1 MTEAMAR
8 LRRVNEQLNKE
19 VEVLTMQAKI
29 QQQAKEEMNRSQ
41 REYYLRQQLAAIK
54 AELGDTDQKQEEI
67 DELRERVAKASL
79 PEEAL
84 DEAQKQLRRLDGMSG
99 DSAEA
104 SVVRTYL
111 DLLVELPWSK
121 TTEDSLDLLRAKQI
135 LDEDHYDLEKIK
147 ERILE
152 YLGVRKL
159 KRDMKGPILCFLG
172 PPGVGK
178 TSLGKSIARAL
189 DRKFVRISLGGVRDE
204 AEIRGHRRTYVGAMP
219 GRIIQGMKQAGS
231 CNPVFLLDEIDKLGA
246 DFRGDP
252 TSALLEVLDPEQ
264 NNSFRDHYLNLPYD
278 LSKVLFIGTAN
289 QIEPIPPALRDRME
303 VISLAG
309 YSLEE
314 KLVIAQ
320 RHIIPKQIVDNGLSS
335 ERIEILQSAVKRI
348 VAEYTREAGLRNLE
362 RQVGAVCRKVARKV
376 AEGHES
382 RVTVS
387 ASSIP
392 KLLGPSRF
400 LPEDDLP
407 EEAPGVVTGLAWTQY
422 GGEILQ
428 IESTLMKGRGTLT
441 LTGSLGDVMKE
452 SAQAAMSYVRSR
464 GRDLHLDA
472 EFFQKHEIHVHVPAG
487 AIPKDGPSAGVTM
500 TTSLYS
506 LLSGR
511 AVRKDVAMTGEV
523 TLRGRVLP
531 VGGIKE
537 KVLAAIRTGIKVLI
551 IPKQNERDLVEIP
564 PHIRRKVRFV
574 TVSHVDEVL
583 AVALRDEVVAP
594 LDVTLPPSVLAVEAV
609 PAVTP
614 VAARKAAVKAPKVTP
629 RKGQAVRGAVAK
641 KASPVRASKKR
652 GSAHGNPR
660 PRRPV
665 AGA

>member
-1 MTEAMAR
+1 M
-8 LRRVNEQLNKE
+8 
-19 VEVLTMQAKI
+19 
-29 QQQAKEEMNRSQ
+29 
-41 REYYLRQQLAAIK
+41 
-54 AELGDTDQKQEEI
+54 
-67 DELRERVAKASL
+67 
-79 PEEAL
+79 
-84 DEAQKQLRRLDGMSG
+84 
-99 DSAEA
+99 
-104 SVVRTYL
+104 
-111 DLLVELPWSK
+111 
-121 TTEDSLDLLRAKQI
+121 
-135 LDEDHYDLEKIK
+135 
-147 ERILE
+147 
-152 YLGVRKL
+152 
-159 KRDMKGPILCFLG
+159 
-172 PPGVGK
+172 
-178 TSLGKSIARAL
+178 
-189 DRKFVRISLGGVRDE
+189 
-204 AEIRGHRRTYVGAMP
+204 
-219 GRIIQGMKQAGS
+219 
-231 CNPVFLLDEIDKLGA
+231 
-246 DFRGDP
+246 
-252 TSALLEVLDPEQ
+252 
-264 NNSFRDHYLNLPYD
+264 
-278 LSKVLFIGTAN
+278 
-289 QIEPIPPALRDRME
+289 
-303 VISLAG
+303 
-309 YSLEE
+309 
-314 KLVIAQ
+314 
-320 RHIIPKQIVDNGLSS
+320 
-335 ERIEILQSAVKRI
+335 
-348 VAEYTREAGLRNLE
+348 
-362 RQVGAVCRKVARKV
+362 
-376 AEGHES
+376 
-382 RVTVS
+382 
-387 ASSIP
+387 
-392 KLLGPSRF
+392 
-400 LPEDDLP
+400 
-407 EEAPGVVTGLAWTQY
+407 TGLAWTQY

-609 PAVTP
+609 PSVTP